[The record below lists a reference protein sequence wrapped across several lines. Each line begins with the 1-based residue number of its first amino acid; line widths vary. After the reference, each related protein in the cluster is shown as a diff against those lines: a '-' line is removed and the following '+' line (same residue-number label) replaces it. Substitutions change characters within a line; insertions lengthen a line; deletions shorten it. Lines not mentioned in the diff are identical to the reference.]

1 MVRSNVL
8 CLRCINCLLLYFTV
22 FVFGCEC
29 VYRVGSGIP
38 LSELYQ
44 SFQFRK
50 SSLLRTHGVFTYR
63 FWTNSHCIHSHMA
76 VTVFFKS
83 CGAASLY
90 AKMLTIPPTHPP
102 ESVSLLQQMDD
113 YSPLLLK
120 IDQTA
125 FTVCCV
131 APRRTVAHIPDREVR
146 FVVSPTDWIGKCFSA
161 FADPPVIS
169 NPPPIAVSS
178 SWE

>member
-90 AKMLTIPPTHPP
+90 AKMLTIPPTHTHQRAFPCCNKWMIIHHFCWKLTKP
-102 ESVSLLQQMDD
+102 
-113 YSPLLLK
+113 PLL
-120 IDQTA
+120 
-125 FTVCCV
+125 
-131 APRRTVAHIPDREVR
+131 
-146 FVVSPTDWIGKCFSA
+146 FVVSLPDALWPTFQTEKCDLLSRQQIELA
-161 FADPPVIS
+161 S
-169 NPPPIAVSS
+169 VSQHLQTHL
-178 SWE
+178 WYLTPRP